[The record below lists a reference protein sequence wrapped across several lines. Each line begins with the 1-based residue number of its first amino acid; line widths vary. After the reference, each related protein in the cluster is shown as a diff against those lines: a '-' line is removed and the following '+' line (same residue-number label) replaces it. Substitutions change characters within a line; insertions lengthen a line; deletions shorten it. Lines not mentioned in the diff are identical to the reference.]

1 MHCFY
6 VMSGADSTPN
16 QRQYTWSRVN
26 PSRAN
31 GYSRARLDRFYVSL
45 GYIPSVQS
53 CNISLC
59 CLSDHSAVNL
69 KLKVNHTHSNGSA
82 YWHFNNH
89 LLSDE
94 TYTSTIHHFWV
105 NWRMEKI
112 NFPTLYSWWNF
123 GKKANQEHNSNV
135 QHQKSKRKTN
145 CFKLHQYQN
154 S

>member
-1 MHCFY
+1 
-6 VMSGADSTPN
+6 MSKALTEAVNALFLCDVWRRLHPN

-26 PSRAN
+26 PSRAS

-53 CNISLC
+53 CNISSC

-94 TYTSTIHHFWV
+94 TYTSTIRHFWV

-112 NFPTLYSWWNF
+112 NFPTLNSWWDF
-123 GKKANQEHNSNV
+123 GKRQI
-135 QHQKSKRKTN
+135 KSIT
-145 CFKLHQYQN
+145 QM
-154 S
+154 